1 MSLKDKVAIVSGATG
16 ALGRVVA
23 KSLLENGAR
32 VVSPYRTRERQDEL
46 VEFVDPLR
54 SGLTGVKADVTNEES
69 VRSLV
74 DQTLQIHGRVDILL
88 NITGAYLGDK
98 TVTQTDERDWDFMLS
113 TNLKSVFL
121 CSKTVLPH
129 MIAQN
134 YGKIVNVAARS
145 AVEKRLRV
153 GASAYTVSK
162 AGVVILTETMAEE
175 VKKYNININCIVP
188 STIDTPN
195 NRTNMP
201 KVDSSNWVN
210 PEDISRVI
218 LYLASDESRVINGA
232 AVLVYG
238 KA

>member
-134 YGKIVNVAARS
+134 YGKIVNVAARP